1 MPVEPIKQEEVDHQ
15 ERRESVVGK
24 KVRLVTM
31 RLAFWNK
38 QIDRLRA
45 GLWSLITRGAE
56 VFSSLEIKFKL
67 SINIAIIV
75 VLVIFTYSMLILPG
89 ERHVL
94 TKATENTCSVVLKKL
109 SQNVRAPMLE
119 SVLFPARLGEVT
131 TEVLRTKSMNVEGL
145 AYIFVKDR
153 HDSLIAHSELG
164 EARQAGILRPDE
176 IKALLQEDKMISR
189 ENGEFHEYYYPILQ
203 LDKIDAGRVRIIPL
217 GYAGVG
223 FAKSFLDEPLN
234 KTKKLIFS
242 YAALVIIVSVW
253 LIYFFARRMVNQ
265 IHELSRLAREV
276 GSGNLD
282 VQVEPRSKDE
292 LGQLAAEFNHMV
304 THLREKVQMQKFV
317 SKLTVQMI
325 QNSGGS
331 KVEPQEG
338 DRRYTTIF
346 FSDIRNFSTYAELSE
361 PEQIIELI
369 NIYFNVQ
376 TQIIEANG
384 GVVDKF
390 MGDQIMALFQGPK
403 SVENAVRASVEIQRA
418 VRELNKQRDAAG
430 ELPLWVGIG
439 INHGLAVMGKMGS
452 KNRMDYTVIGDVVNI
467 ANRLCSLARAGQIVV
482 EYSLTRRLN
491 GHYAF
496 TRLEP
501 IYVRNRMKPVDICEI
516 DYDREIIM

>member
-1 MPVEPIKQEEVDHQ
+1 M
-15 ERRESVVGK
+15 S
-24 KVRLVTM
+24 
-31 RLAFWNK
+31 LAFWDE
-38 QIDRLRA
+38 QIDRLRT
-45 GLWSLITRGAE
+45 GLRGFIARGAE
-56 VFSSLEIKFKL
+56 LFSSLEIKFKL
-67 SINIAIIV
+67 SINIAVIV

-89 ERHVL
+89 ERRVL
-94 TKATENTCSVVLKKL
+94 TKAAENTCAVLLKKL

-119 SVLFPARLGEVT
+119 SVLVPARLDEVT
-131 TEVLRTKSMNVEGL
+131 TEVLRTKNMNVDGL
-145 AYIFVKDR
+145 EYIFVKNR
-153 HDSLIAHSELG
+153 RDSLIAHSDLG
-164 EARQAGILRPDE
+164 EPKRGGILRPAE
-176 IKALLQEDKMISR
+176 ITELFKSEKMLFR
-189 ENGEFHEYYYPILQ
+189 ENNQFYEYYYPILQ
-203 LDKIDAGRVRIIPL
+203 LDRDQARKIPL

-223 FAKSFLDEPLN
+223 FSKNFIDAPLN
-234 KTKKLIFS
+234 NAKKLIFS

-253 LIYFFARRMVNQ
+253 LIYFFARKMVNQ

-276 GSGNLD
+276 GGGNLE
-282 VQVEPRSKDE
+282 VRVEPRSKDE
-292 LGQLAAEFNHMV
+292 LGQLVREFNNMV

-317 SKLTVQMI
+317 SKLTVEMI
-325 QNSGGS
+325 QGGRGAMES
-331 KVEPQEG
+331 QEG

-361 PEQIIELI
+361 PEQIIKLI

-403 SVENAVRASVEIQRA
+403 SVENAVRAAVEIQRA

>member
-1 MPVEPIKQEEVDHQ
+1 M
-15 ERRESVVGK
+15 S
-24 KVRLVTM
+24 
-31 RLAFWNK
+31 LAFWDK
-38 QIDRLRA
+38 QVDRLRA
-45 GLWSLITRGAE
+45 GLRGIVARGVE
-56 VFSSLEIKFKL
+56 IFSSLEIKFKL
-67 SINIAIIV
+67 SINIAVIV

-89 ERHVL
+89 ERRVL
-94 TKATENTCSVVLKKL
+94 TKAAENTCAVLLKKL

-119 SVLFPARLGEVT
+119 SVVVPARLDEVT
-131 TEVLRTKSMNVEGL
+131 TEVLRTKNMNVDGL
-145 AYIFVKDR
+145 EYIFVKNR
-153 HDSLIAHSELG
+153 RDSLIAHSDLG
-164 EARQAGILRPDE
+164 EPKRGGILRPEE
-176 IKALLQEDKMISR
+176 IAELFKNEKMLFR
-189 ENGEFHEYYYPILQ
+189 ENNQFYEYYYPILQ
-203 LDKIDAGRVRIIPL
+203 LDKDQARKIPL

-223 FAKSFLDEPLN
+223 FSKNFIDEPLDN
-234 KTKKLIFS
+234 AKKLIFS

-253 LIYFFARRMVNQ
+253 LIYFFARKMVNQ

-276 GSGNLD
+276 GGGNLD
-282 VQVEPRSKDE
+282 VRVEPRSKDE
-292 LGQLAAEFNHMV
+292 LGQLAREFNNMV
-304 THLREKVQMQKFV
+304 IHLREKVQMQKFV
-317 SKLTVQMI
+317 SKLTVEMI
-325 QNSGGS
+325 QGGRGAMES
-331 KVEPQEG
+331 QEG

-361 PEQIIELI
+361 PEQIIKLI

-403 SVENAVRASVEIQRA
+403 SVENAVRAAVEIQRA

-516 DYDREIIM
+516 DYDREIIL

>member
-1 MPVEPIKQEEVDHQ
+1 MSWKLWD
-15 ERRESVVGK
+15 K
-24 KVRLVTM
+24 L
-31 RLAFWNK
+31 LY
-38 QIDRLRA
+38 RLRT
-45 GLWSLITRGAE
+45 GLRGFVARGAE
-56 VFSSLEIKFKL
+56 IFSSLEIKFKL

-75 VLVIFTYSMLILPG
+75 VLVIFTYSLLILPG
-89 ERHVL
+89 ERRVL
-94 TKATENTCSVVLKKL
+94 TRATENTCAVLLKKL
-109 SQNVRAPMLE
+109 SQNVREPMLK
-119 SVLFPARLGEVT
+119 SVITPSMLGEVT
-131 TEVLRTKSMNVEGL
+131 TEVLRTKNMNVDGL
-145 AYIFVKDR
+145 EYIFVKSR
-153 HDSLIAHSELG
+153 RDSLIAHSDSG
-164 EARQAGILRPDE
+164 EARSAGILSQQEIDSLLVREQMMFRETDE
-176 IKALLQEDKMISR
+176 
-189 ENGEFHEYYYPILQ
+189 FYEYYYPILQ
-203 LDKIDAGRVRIIPL
+203 RDKDQARKIPL

-223 FAKSFLDEPLN
+223 FSKTFVDEPLN

-242 YAALVIIVSVW
+242 YAALVVIVSVW
-253 LIYFFARRMVNQ
+253 LIYFFARKMVNQ
-265 IHELSRLAREV
+265 IHELSRVAREV
-276 GSGNLD
+276 GGGNLE
-282 VQVEPRSKDE
+282 VRVEPRSKDE
-292 LGQLAAEFNHMV
+292 LGQLAREFNNML

-325 QNSGGS
+325 QSGGDTG
-331 KVEPQEG
+331 VGPQEG

-361 PEQIIELI
+361 PEQIIKLI
-369 NIYFNVQ
+369 NIYFDIQ
-376 TQIIEANG
+376 TQLIEVNG

-403 SVENAVRASVEIQRA
+403 GVENAVRAAVEIQRA

-516 DYDREIIM
+516 DYDREIII

>member
-1 MPVEPIKQEEVDHQ
+1 ML
-15 ERRESVVGK
+15 S
-24 KVRLVTM
+24 
-31 RLAFWNK
+31 LAFWK
-38 QIDRLRA
+38 KLIDRLRA
-45 GLWSLITRGAE
+45 GLRGIVARGVE

-89 ERHVL
+89 ERRVL
-94 TKATENTCSVVLKKL
+94 TKAAENTCAVLLKKL

-119 SVLFPARLGEVT
+119 SVLFPARLDEVT
-131 TEVLRTKSMNVEGL
+131 TEVLRTKNMNVEGL
-145 AYIFVKDR
+145 EYIFVKTR
-153 HDSLIAHSELG
+153 SDSLIAHSDPSES
-164 EARQAGILRPDE
+164 RRSDGILRPDE
-176 IKALLQEDKMISR
+176 IAALFKKEQMEFR
-189 ENGEFHEYYYPILQ
+189 ENNEFYEYYYPILQ
-203 LDKIDAGRVRIIPL
+203 LDKDQDRKIPL

-223 FAKSFLDEPLN
+223 FSKNFFDEPIN

-253 LIYFFARRMVNQ
+253 LIYFSARKMVNQ
-265 IHELSRLAREV
+265 IHELSRVAREV

-282 VQVEPRSKDE
+282 VRVEPRSKDE
-292 LGQLAAEFNHMV
+292 LGQLAREFNNML

-317 SKLTVQMI
+317 SKLTVEMI
-325 QNSGGS
+325 QGS
-331 KVEPQEG
+331 RDAKMEPQEG
-338 DRRYTTIF
+338 NRRYTTIF

-361 PEQIIELI
+361 PEQIIKLI
-369 NIYFNVQ
+369 NIYFDVQ

-390 MGDQIMALFQGPK
+390 MGDQIMALFQVPK
-403 SVENAVRASVEIQRA
+403 GVENAVRASVEIQRA

-430 ELPLWVGIG
+430 ELPLWIGIG
-439 INHGLAVMGKMGS
+439 INHGLAVIGKMGS

-516 DYDREIIM
+516 DYDRDIVM

>member
-1 MPVEPIKQEEVDHQ
+1 M
-15 ERRESVVGK
+15 S
-24 KVRLVTM
+24 
-31 RLAFWNK
+31 LAFWDK

-45 GLWSLITRGAE
+45 GLRGIIARGAE
-56 VFSSLEIKFKL
+56 IFSSLEIKFKL
-67 SINIAIIV
+67 SINIAVIV

-89 ERHVL
+89 ERRVL
-94 TKATENTCSVVLKKL
+94 TKAAENTCAVLLKKL

-119 SVLFPARLGEVT
+119 SVVVPARLDEVT
-131 TEVLRTKSMNVEGL
+131 TEVLRTKNMNVDGL
-145 AYIFVKDR
+145 EYIFVKNR
-153 HDSLIAHSELG
+153 RDSLIAHSDLG
-164 EARQAGILRPDE
+164 EAKRGGILRPEE
-176 IKALLQEDKMISR
+176 IAELFKNEKMLFR
-189 ENGEFHEYYYPILQ
+189 ENNQFYEYYYPILQ
-203 LDKIDAGRVRIIPL
+203 LDRDQARKIPL

-223 FAKSFLDEPLN
+223 FSKNFIDEPLAN
-234 KTKKLIFS
+234 AKKLIFS

-253 LIYFFARRMVNQ
+253 LIYFFARKMVNQ

-276 GSGNLD
+276 GGGNLE
-282 VQVEPRSKDE
+282 VRVEPRSKDE
-292 LGQLAAEFNHMV
+292 LGQLVREFNNMV
-304 THLREKVQMQKFV
+304 MHLREKVQMQKFV
-317 SKLTVQMI
+317 SKLTVEMI
-325 QNSGGS
+325 QGGRGAIES
-331 KVEPQEG
+331 QEG

-361 PEQIIELI
+361 PEQIIKLI

-403 SVENAVRASVEIQRA
+403 SVENAVRAAVEIQRA

>member
-1 MPVEPIKQEEVDHQ
+1 M
-15 ERRESVVGK
+15 SVP
-24 KVRLVTM
+24 
-31 RLAFWNK
+31 FWEK
-38 QIDRLRA
+38 LFTRWRA
-45 GLWSLITRGAE
+45 GWRSLGARGAE
-56 VFSSLEIKFKL
+56 IFSSLEIKFKL

-75 VLVIFTYSMLILPG
+75 VLVIFTYSLLILPG
-89 ERHVL
+89 ERRVL
-94 TKATENTCSVVLKKL
+94 TRATENTCNVLLKKL
-109 SQNVRAPMLE
+109 SQNVREPMLK
-119 SVLFPARLGEVT
+119 SVITPSLLGEVT
-131 TEVLRTKSMNVEGL
+131 TEVLRTQNMNVEGL
-145 AYIFVKDR
+145 AYVFVKNR
-153 HDSLIAHSELG
+153 NDSLIAHSDPG
-164 EARQAGILRPDE
+164 EIKRGGGVLRPEE
-176 IKALLQEDKMISR
+176 IAALLKNEKVISR
-189 ENGEFHEYYYPILQ
+189 TNGSFQEYYYPILQ
-203 LDKIDAGRVRIIPL
+203 LDKDQARKIAL
-217 GYAGVG
+217 GYACVA
-223 FAKSFLDEPLN
+223 FSEDFFNEPLN

-242 YAALVIIVSVW
+242 YAALVVIVAVW
-253 LIYFFARRMVNQ
+253 LIYFFARKMVNQ
-265 IHELSRLAREV
+265 IHELSRAAREV
-276 GSGNLD
+276 GGGNLE
-282 VQVEPRSKDE
+282 VRVEPRSKDE
-292 LGQLAAEFNHMV
+292 LGQLTREFNNMV

-331 KVEPQEG
+331 KMEPQEG

-361 PEQIIELI
+361 PEQIIQLI
-369 NIYFNVQ
+369 NIYFDVQ

-384 GVVDKF
+384 GVLDKF
-390 MGDQIMALFQGPK
+390 MGDQIMALFQGPQG
-403 SVENAVRASVEIQRA
+403 VENAVRAAVEIQRA

-516 DYDREIIM
+516 DYDRDIIM

>member
-1 MPVEPIKQEEVDHQ
+1 MRTGLRGIISRGVEI
-15 ERRESVVGK
+15 
-24 KVRLVTM
+24 
-31 RLAFWNK
+31 
-38 QIDRLRA
+38 
-45 GLWSLITRGAE
+45 
-56 VFSSLEIKFKL
+56 FSSLEIKFKL

-75 VLVIFTYSMLILPG
+75 VLVIFTYSLLILPG
-89 ERHVL
+89 ERRVL
-94 TKATENTCSVVLKKL
+94 TKATENTCAVLLKKL

-131 TEVLRTKSMNVEGL
+131 TEVLRTKNMNVEGL
-145 AYIFVKDR
+145 EYIFVKTR
-153 HDSLIAHSELG
+153 NDSLIAHSDPAENKRG
-164 EARQAGILRPDE
+164 GGVLRSDE
-176 IKALLQEDKMISR
+176 IAALLKNEKMISR
-189 ENGEFHEYYYPILQ
+189 ENGNFLEYYYPILQ
-203 LDKIDAGRVRIIPL
+203 RDKDQDRKIPL

-223 FAKSFLDEPLN
+223 FSKNFFEEPLN

-253 LIYFFARRMVNQ
+253 LIYFFARKMVNQ
-265 IHELSRLAREV
+265 IHELSRVAREV
-276 GSGNLD
+276 GTGNLE
-282 VQVEPRSKDE
+282 VRVEPRSKDE
-292 LGQLAAEFNHMV
+292 LGQLTREFNNMV

-317 SKLTVQMI
+317 SKLTVEMI
-325 QNSGGS
+325 QGSRGS
-331 KVEPQEG
+331 KMEPQEG

-361 PEQIIELI
+361 PEQIIKLI
-369 NIYFNVQ
+369 NIYFDVQ
-376 TQIIEANG
+376 TQIIETNG

-390 MGDQIMALFQGPK
+390 MGDQIMALFQGANG
-403 SVENAVRASVEIQRA
+403 VENAVRAAVEIQRA
-418 VRELNKQRDAAG
+418 VRELNKQRDATG

-439 INHGLAVMGKMGS
+439 INHGLAVIGKMGS

>member
-1 MPVEPIKQEEVDHQ
+1 
-15 ERRESVVGK
+15 
-24 KVRLVTM
+24 
-31 RLAFWNK
+31 
-38 QIDRLRA
+38 
-45 GLWSLITRGAE
+45 
-56 VFSSLEIKFKL
+56 
-67 SINIAIIV
+67 
-75 VLVIFTYSMLILPG
+75 
-89 ERHVL
+89 
-94 TKATENTCSVVLKKL
+94 
-109 SQNVRAPMLE
+109 
-119 SVLFPARLGEVT
+119 
-131 TEVLRTKSMNVEGL
+131 
-145 AYIFVKDR
+145 
-153 HDSLIAHSELG
+153 
-164 EARQAGILRPDE
+164 
-176 IKALLQEDKMISR
+176 MISR
-189 ENGEFHEYYYPILQ
+189 ENGLFLEYYYPILQ
-203 LDKIDAGRVRIIPL
+203 RDKDRKIPL
-217 GYAGVG
+217 GYACVG
-223 FAKSFLDEPLN
+223 FSENFFNEPLN

-253 LIYFFARRMVNQ
+253 LIYFFARKMVNQ
-265 IHELSRLAREV
+265 IHELSRVAREV
-276 GSGNLD
+276 GSGNLA
-282 VQVEPRSKDE
+282 VRVEPRSKDE
-292 LGQLAAEFNHMV
+292 LGQLANEFNHMV
-304 THLREKVQMQKFV
+304 THLREKEQMQKFV

-325 QNSGGS
+325 QNSSGS

-338 DRRYTTIF
+338 DRRSTTIF

-361 PEQIIELI
+361 PEQIIKLI
-369 NIYFNVQ
+369 NIYFDVQ

-390 MGDQIMALFQGPK
+390 MGDQIMALFQGSK
-403 SVENAVRASVEIQRA
+403 GVENAVRAAVEIQRA

-439 INHGLAVMGKMGS
+439 INHGLAVIGKMGS

>member
-1 MPVEPIKQEEVDHQ
+1 M
-15 ERRESVVGK
+15 S
-24 KVRLVTM
+24 
-31 RLAFWNK
+31 LAFWDK
-38 QIDRLRA
+38 LIDRLRA
-45 GLWSLITRGAE
+45 GLRGIIARGAE
-56 VFSSLEIKFKL
+56 IFSSLEIKFKL
-67 SINIAIIV
+67 SINIAVIV

-89 ERHVL
+89 ERRVL
-94 TKATENTCSVVLKKL
+94 TKAAENTCAVLLKKL

-119 SVLFPARLGEVT
+119 SVVVPARLDEVT
-131 TEVLRTKSMNVEGL
+131 TEVLRTKNMNVDGL
-145 AYIFVKDR
+145 EYIFVKNR
-153 HDSLIAHSELG
+153 RDSLIAHSDLG
-164 EARQAGILRPDE
+164 EPKRGGILRPEE
-176 IKALLQEDKMISR
+176 IAELLKNEKMLFR
-189 ENGEFHEYYYPILQ
+189 ENNQFYEYYYPILQ
-203 LDKIDAGRVRIIPL
+203 LDKDQARKIPL

-223 FAKSFLDEPLN
+223 FSKNFIDEPLDN
-234 KTKKLIFS
+234 AKKLIFS

-253 LIYFFARRMVNQ
+253 LIYFFARKMVNQ

-276 GSGNLD
+276 GGGNLE
-282 VQVEPRSKDE
+282 VRVEPRSKDE
-292 LGQLAAEFNHMV
+292 LGQLVREFNNMV
-304 THLREKVQMQKFV
+304 MHLREKVQMQKFV
-317 SKLTVQMI
+317 SKLTVEMI
-325 QNSGGS
+325 QGGRGAMES
-331 KVEPQEG
+331 QEG

-361 PEQIIELI
+361 PEQIIKLI

-403 SVENAVRASVEIQRA
+403 SVENAVRAAVEIQRA

>member
-1 MPVEPIKQEEVDHQ
+1 LTFWD
-15 ERRESVVGK
+15 K
-24 KVRLVTM
+24 K
-31 RLAFWNK
+31 FS
-38 QIDRLRA
+38 RLRS
-45 GLWSLITRGAE
+45 GLRSLIARGAE
-56 VFSSLEIKFKL
+56 IFSSLEIKFKL

-75 VLVIFTYSMLILPG
+75 VLVIFTFSMLILPG
-89 ERHVL
+89 ERRVL
-94 TKATENTCSVVLKKL
+94 TKATENTCAVLLKKL
-109 SQNVRAPMLE
+109 SQNVREPMLK
-119 SVLFPARLGEVT
+119 SVITPSLLGEVT
-131 TEVLRTKSMNVEGL
+131 TEVLRTKNMNVEGL
-145 AYIFVKDR
+145 EYIFVKNR
-153 HDSLIAHSELG
+153 KDSLIAHSDSG
-164 EARQAGILRPDE
+164 EIRRGGILRREE
-176 IKALLQEDKMISR
+176 IDSLLAKEKMVFR
-189 ENGEFHEYYYPILQ
+189 ETEEFYEYYYPILQ
-203 LDKIDAGRVRIIPL
+203 RDKARKIPL
-217 GYAGVG
+217 GYACAG
-223 FAKSFLDEPLN
+223 FSKNFVDEPLN

-253 LIYFFARRMVNQ
+253 LIYFFARKMVNQ
-265 IHELSRLAREV
+265 IHELSRVARQV

-282 VQVEPRSKDE
+282 VRVEPRSKDE
-292 LGQLAAEFNHMV
+292 LGQLAREFNNML

-325 QNSGGS
+325 QGGGDIGI
-331 KVEPQEG
+331 EPQEG
-338 DRRYTTIF
+338 DRRFTTIF

-361 PEQIIELI
+361 PEQIIKLI
-369 NIYFNVQ
+369 NIYFDVQ
-376 TQIIEANG
+376 TRLIEANG

-390 MGDQIMALFQGPK
+390 MGDQIMALFQGPQG
-403 SVENAVRASVEIQRA
+403 VENAVRAAVEIQRA

-439 INHGLAVMGKMGS
+439 INYGPAVMGKMGS

-516 DYDREIIM
+516 DYDREIIV

>member
-1 MPVEPIKQEEVDHQ
+1 LPVEPIRQEEADHQ

-24 KVRLVTM
+24 KVRLVIM
-31 RLAFWNK
+31 RLAFWDK

-45 GLWSLITRGAE
+45 GLRSLITRGAE
-56 VFSSLEIKFKL
+56 VFSTLEIKFKL

-75 VLVIFTYSMLILPG
+75 VLVIFTFSMLILPG
-89 ERHVL
+89 ERRVL

-164 EARQAGILRPDE
+164 ETRHAGILHPDE

-203 LDKIDAGRVRIIPL
+203 LDKIDTGKVRIIPL

-253 LIYFFARRMVNQ
+253 LIYFFARKMVNQ
-265 IHELSRLAREV
+265 IHELSRVAREV

-282 VQVEPRSKDE
+282 VRVEPRSKDE
-292 LGQLAAEFNHMV
+292 LGQLAREFNHMV

-361 PEQIIELI
+361 PEQIIDLI
-369 NIYFNVQ
+369 NIYFDVQ
-376 TQIIEANG
+376 TQLIEANG

-390 MGDQIMALFQGPK
+390 MGDQIMALFQGPQ

-516 DYDREIIM
+516 DYDREIIL